1 MNIELRDIFEDFSG
15 EEETIIKVLH
25 YENRNLE
32 NQLRITEKKAEES
45 RQKLYAIQVENEHL
59 ICKCDNLTV
68 INEKLNAGLTET
80 QSHNEALSE
89 NVDVNQIRH
98 LLNEVKSYKSIIDS
112 LNQQIAAFREMEQY
126 YENTVTEFKNTK
138 ISLQKQLDEKDIE
151 YQTLSAKYDSLMQMS
166 ILPMEA

>member
-1 MNIELRDIFEDFSG
+1 MNIELRDIFDDFSG
-15 EEETIIKVLH
+15 EEETIIKVLY

-32 NQLRITEKKAEES
+32 NRLRITEKKAEES

-59 ICKCDNLTV
+59 ICKCDNLTI

-112 LNQQIAAFREMEQY
+112 LNKQIETFREMEQS
-126 YENTVTEFKNTK
+126 YENHICELGDTK
-138 ISLQKQLDEKDIE
+138 ISLQKKYDDLDIE
-151 YQTLSAKYDSLMQMS
+151 YQALSARYDSLMQMS